1 VRLGS
6 LADRKFTT
14 LCAVG
19 NAGYRP
25 ELDGVRGLAILLVVV
40 SHLFA
45 GQVAAAGF
53 AGVGIFFVLSGYL
66 ITGVLLRDGNLPR
79 FYLHRVARLAPP
91 LVITL
96 AAVVAS
102 GYTAG
107 VVPTVL
113 YFANWPMAFV
123 TNLGPL
129 AHSWSLSIEEQFY
142 LVFPLALPFLS
153 RRVHV
158 VLTIAAASV
167 LIRFALPE
175 APMYYATVAR
185 LDGLLLG
192 CALAL
197 TRWRAN
203 LTWPALA
210 LLGGVS
216 LTGENP
222 FAWSLTAITLAGA
235 MLVASTPRVLLPLAP
250 LGRISYSL
258 YLYHW
263 PLMWFLGPI
272 GLALSFPLAWLSTR
286 FFEEPVRRAAR
297 KWKPDTAALP
307 VGPPQALALEAAGR
321 VSDDP

>member
-1 VRLGS
+1 MH
-6 LADRKFTT
+6 D
-14 LCAVG
+14 
-19 NAGYRP
+19 GYRP

-40 SHLFA
+40 SHLFP

-66 ITGVLLRDGNLPR
+66 ITGVLLRDPNLPR

-91 LVITL
+91 LVVTL

-107 VVPTVL
+107 VIPTAL
-113 YFANWPMAFV
+113 YYANWPMAFV
-123 TNLGPL
+123 NNLGPL
-129 AHSWSLSIEEQFY
+129 AHTWSLSIEEQFY
-142 LVFPLALPFLS
+142 LVFPFALAFLS
-153 RRVHV
+153 RRLHV
-158 VLTIAAASV
+158 VLTIALASV

-175 APMYYATVAR
+175 AAMYYSTVAR

-210 LLGGVS
+210 LLGAVS
-216 LTGENP
+216 LTGHDP
-222 FAWSLTAITLAGA
+222 FAWSLTAITLSGA
-235 MLVASTPRVLLPLAP
+235 MLVASTPGVLFPLAP

-263 PLMWFLGPI
+263 PLMWLFGPI
-272 GLALSFPLAWLSTR
+272 GLAAAFPLAWLSTR
-286 FFEEPVRRAAR
+286 FVEEPVRRAVR
-297 KWKPDTAALP
+297 RWKPETLALP
-307 VGPPQALALEAAGR
+307 SPPQSGVLEAVAN
-321 VSDDP
+321 PEA